1 MSQSTIHAAGGAA
14 GAPGKSGALPGRGLL
29 EAGEPP
35 EPFSLLDYDGNLRA
49 DADPALV
56 PKISD
61 ADCLRLYRELL
72 KVRLVDER
80 MMKLQR
86 QGRLGFYMQSIGEEA
101 THYGVAYALRDT
113 DWVFPSYRE
122 PGVAFWRG
130 YTLRDFTNQ
139 LFGNAED
146 PVKGRQMPVH
156 HSFRAGNYVSISSPV
171 GTQIPQAVGVARAAR
186 ILGQD
191 TVAAVYFGEGTASP
205 GDFHVGLNFA
215 GVWKA
220 PVIFICRNNGWAIS
234 TPSHLQT
241 AARSV
246 AQKAIAYGF
255 PGLRVDGNDLLA
267 MIAAT
272 AAAAARGRAGEG
284 PTLIEAVTYRR
295 AGHSSS
301 DDPSVYRKG
310 KDEEIKAW
318 EQRDPLNR
326 FAKYITR
333 RNLLTEAIDA
343 QYRQELNDEIMAA
356 LQHAETVG
364 TPKLESI
371 IEDVFAQPTAALRE
385 QLAELQQLPRQKLGH
400 G

>member
-1 MSQSTIHAAGGAA
+1 MSQLPSQAVGKAAAA
-14 GAPGKSGALPGRGLL
+14 TKPPGLI

-35 EPFSLLDYDGNLRA
+35 EPFALLDYEGNLRA
-49 DADPALV
+49 DADPQLV
-56 PKISD
+56 PQISD
-61 ADCLRLYRELL
+61 ADCLRLYHELL

-101 THYGVAYALRDT
+101 THYGVAYALREK

-130 YTLRDFTNQ
+130 YTLKDFTNQ

-186 ILGQD
+186 IMGHD

-234 TPSHLQT
+234 TPSHQQS
-241 AARSV
+241 AAKTV
-246 AQKAIAYGF
+246 AQKAVAYGF
-255 PGLRVDGNDLLA
+255 PGIRVDGNDLLA
-267 MIAAT
+267 MISAT

-301 DDPSVYRKG
+301 DDPSAYRKG
-310 KDEEIKAW
+310 KDDEIREW
-318 EQRDPLNR
+318 ERRDPVQR
-326 FAKYITR
+326 FAKYITKR
-333 RNLLTEAIDA
+333 GLLTDAIDA
-343 QYRQELNDEIMAA
+343 QYREELNEEIMAA
-356 LQHAETVG
+356 LKHAETVG
-364 TPKLESI
+364 PPPLSTI
-371 IEDVFAQPTAALRE
+371 FEDVFAQQPTHLRE
-385 QLAELQQLPRQKLGH
+385 QYEEILAMPRQKLGH